1 MMAADST
8 SELMRAFVLVIA
20 TLLLAVPA
28 TAQERGDRV
37 RIELT
42 DGTEIC
48 AVVIEVAPERLLL
61 RTEFGE
67 LSLRATQISLIE
79 VGTEDWF
86 KPYRVALDRRGGSPH
101 GPASKFRRGF
111 LHLEVYRDYAE
122 GRLQITDSRSRWIGP
137 PSLGYGDRL
146 LGKYNRKSFKVLVT
160 GMPYRSLTI
169 EQMVTISGDHELR
182 QRFDSEE
189 RIAIRNAGVGL
200 AMSVAATL
208 SIVLGTG
215 LNYACSPQGFGVG
228 GPPCGAPVL
237 SLTVP
242 LYIIG
247 AIFLH
252 KGVKRLTDLQGTNLA
267 DLMTRREGWELMQA
281 HNSRLRRELGL
292 PDDERLDA
300 P

>member
-1 MMAADST
+1 MRVVVLFLVALFVAAP
-8 SELMRAFVLVIA
+8 
-20 TLLLAVPA
+20 AV
-28 TAQERGDRV
+28 AQEQGDRV
-37 RIELT
+37 RVELT

-48 AVVIEVAPERLLL
+48 AIVIDSEPERLLL

-67 LSLRATQISLIE
+67 LAIKRTQISLLEI
-79 VGTEDWF
+79 GTEDWF
-86 KPYRVALDRRGGSPH
+86 KPYRIALDRGGRT
-101 GPASKFRRGF
+101 ASEATRYRRTY
-111 LHLEVYRDYAE
+111 LHLDIYRDYAE

-146 LGKYNRKSFKVLVT
+146 LGKYNRKSFKVMVA

-169 EQMVTISGDHELR
+169 EEMVTISGDHRLR
-182 QRFDSEE
+182 ARFDSEQQ
-189 RIAIRNAGVGL
+189 IALRNAGAGL
-200 AMSVAATL
+200 AMAVGATL
-208 SIVLGTG
+208 SIVLGTA

-228 GPPCGAPVL
+228 GQPCGAPML
-237 SLTVP
+237 SLSVP
-242 LYIIG
+242 LYIVG

-267 DLMTRREGWELMQA
+267 AIMTRREGWALMQS
-281 HNSRLRRELGL
+281 HNGRLRQELGL